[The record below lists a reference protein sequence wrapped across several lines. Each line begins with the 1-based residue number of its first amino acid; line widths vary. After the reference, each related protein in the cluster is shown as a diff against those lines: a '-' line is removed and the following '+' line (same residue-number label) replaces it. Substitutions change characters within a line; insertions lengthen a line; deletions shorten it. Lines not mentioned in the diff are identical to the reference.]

1 MQTRILAA
9 LLCGCAG
16 AGIALA
22 DTVVINDQV
31 QVRESKVETPKRG
44 LTMDDVEKHF
54 GAPLTRHPTVGGG
67 SKQRPPITRWDYTSF
82 SVFFEG
88 DKVIDSVVRT
98 GETPPAP
105 AAASAPA
112 PSAASTPAPAA
123 VSAPTPSTEPAPTPP
138 VASAPRP
145 SG

>member
-31 QVRESKVETPKRG
+31 QVRESPVERPKRG
-44 LTMDDVEKHF
+44 ISMDEVEKRF
-54 GAPLTRHPTVGGG
+54 GAPLTRHATVGGG
-67 SKQRPPITRWDYTSF
+67 SPLRPPITRWDYNGF

-88 DKVIDSVVRT
+88 DRVIHSVVT
-98 GETPPAP
+98 SGE
-105 AAASAPA
+105 
-112 PSAASTPAPAA
+112 
-123 VSAPTPSTEPAPTPP
+123 APTPAVAAAAPP
-138 VASAPRP
+138 SA
-145 SG
+145 